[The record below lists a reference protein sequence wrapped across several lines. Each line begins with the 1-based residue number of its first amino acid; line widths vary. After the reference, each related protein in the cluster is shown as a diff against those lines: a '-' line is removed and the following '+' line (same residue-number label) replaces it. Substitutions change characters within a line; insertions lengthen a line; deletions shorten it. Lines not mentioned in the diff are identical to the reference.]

1 MLRSPSGCFH
11 SFAVEFMATLNFKS
25 TGSGKPVVALHGYGS
40 TLFSWRFL
48 PPALP
53 NRRVVR
59 IDLPGHGGSAA
70 RPDGRYALSDHARQ
84 VINFIEV
91 EDFGEF
97 DLIGHSLGGGV
108 ALSIVAELS
117 TRKVSPIKSLTLVD
131 SVALPQSLP
140 WFLGLARVPGL
151 GSFLL
156 SALRRQTIAA
166 ALRTAFYD
174 PRRVTE
180 EMLQV
185 YARNLMTR
193 EGRQAQIRTARQ
205 IFPNDL
211 LSLIESYHR
220 VKLPTLL
227 IWGKQDAIVPPWI
240 GVALNGLIAG
250 SKLVL
255 IDDCGHIPQEE
266 RPDVAIS
273 AIAEFLSTV

>member
-1 MLRSPSGCFH
+1 
-11 SFAVEFMATLNFKS
+11 MATLNFES

-70 RPDGRYALSDHARQ
+70 RPDGRYALSDHAQQ
-84 VINFIEV
+84 VINFIEG

-185 YARNLMTR
+185 YARNLVTR

-273 AIAEFLSTV
+273 AIAEFLLNR

>member
-1 MLRSPSGCFH
+1 
-11 SFAVEFMATLNFKS
+11 MATLNFES

-70 RPDGRYALSDHARQ
+70 RPDGRYALSDHAQQ
-84 VINFIEV
+84 VINFIEG

-185 YARNLMTR
+185 YARNLVTR
-193 EGRQAQIRTARQ
+193 EGRQAADSDSP
-205 IFPNDL
+205 PNL
-211 LSLIESYHR
+211 PQRSAFAHRKLSPSKAADFADMGKAGRHRAAVDRGCIEWPHR
-220 VKLPTLL
+220 
-227 IWGKQDAIVPPWI
+227 
-240 GVALNGLIAG
+240 GLKVGLDRRLWPYSSGRATG
-250 SKLVL
+250 CRHFG
-255 IDDCGHIPQEE
+255 D
-266 RPDVAIS
+266 R
-273 AIAEFLSTV
+273 

>member
-1 MLRSPSGCFH
+1 L
-11 SFAVEFMATLNFKS
+11 
-25 TGSGKPVVALHGYGS
+25 
-40 TLFSWRFL
+40 
-48 PPALP
+48 
-53 NRRVVR
+53 R
-59 IDLPGHGGSAA
+59 IDLPGHGRSAA
-70 RPDGRYALSDHARQ
+70 RPDGRYAISDHAQQ
-84 VINFIEV
+84 VIDFIEG
-91 EDFGEF
+91 ENLEEF

-108 ALSIVAELS
+108 ALRIVDELS
-117 TRKVSPIKSLTLVD
+117 TRKVSPVKTLTLVD

-140 WFLGLARVPGL
+140 WFLALARVPGV

-156 SALRRQTIAA
+156 SLLPRLTIAS

-174 PRRVTE
+174 PRLVTE
-180 EMLQV
+180 EMLRV
-185 YARNLMTR
+185 YARNLVTR
-193 EGRQAQIRTARQ
+193 EGRQAQLSTARQ
-205 IFPNDL
+205 LFPDDV

-220 VKLPTLL
+220 VRLPTLL

-273 AIAEFLSTV
+273 AIAEFLSTVE